1 MSTATGTANPV
12 VFPPQRDYSPSSLLD
27 PAEVSAIHRMLAP
40 LTAVMNANGMT
51 AGGLTVTAGPHGL
64 DVSPDPDSVDD
75 RRGQAKL
82 EFAAEVLR
90 GTLTAAGTL
99 WQAPASTLLCL
110 LEPVPGCPGTYHG
123 LAVPLFDRWTGAHVE
138 APPSPAPASKT
149 AATTAPPRPRRR
161 RGGRAQAHAHPPRA
175 PGVAVTHAGRRRG
188 ATPGFQLIV
197 RGFTAE

>member
-1 MSTATGTANPV
+1 VSTATGTANPV

-138 APPSPAPASKT
+138 APPARRRPVKPPLRQHRRGRG
-149 AATTAPPRPRRR
+149 AAGAGEPRRMRTR
-161 RGGRAQAHAHPPRA
+161 RGPRA
-175 PGVAVTHAGRRRG
+175 WQSRTPAAAG
-188 ATPGFQLIV
+188 ALPLV
-197 RGFTAE
+197 SS